1 MDVINKAETF
11 PAFLSRNLCTFNFS
25 RYLRWKF
32 CVKLALEAKPTF
44 VQCPHPHH
52 NSDVESE
59 ERQTESGG
67 WRGSTQCCHTSLLHN
82 SHRCLLWKELLCLT
96 GERQADCIP
105 QNYWINS
112 PTHQLHTG
120 RHGINLSCPLL
131 IHHCSHCPSSHCALV
146 RFVYQF
152 KTLLDIAEIPGKSD
166 IAEYTRK
173 IWPRGFIWCCRLRKQ
188 PHIVHISGICWRAT
202 SQWDLFRMEETI
214 VVTTAT
220 PAAVNLGRTA
230 VQ

>member
-96 GERQADCIP
+96 GDKRIAFHKTIESTVPRISSTQADMESTCLVLFLFTI
-105 QNYWINS
+105 
-112 PTHQLHTG
+112 THTAQALIVPLPG
-120 RHGINLSCPLL
+120 LS
-131 IHHCSHCPSSHCALV
+131 ISSKHFL
-146 RFVYQF
+146 
-152 KTLLDIAEIPGKSD
+152 TLLNIPGRSD
-166 IAEYTRK
+166 
-173 IWPRGFIWCCRLRKQ
+173 RGVSADVADCGSN
-188 PHIVHISGICWRAT
+188 HILCT
-202 SQWDLFRMEETI
+202 SQVFVKEQPRNEIFSGWRRL
-214 VVTTAT
+214 
-220 PAAVNLGRTA
+220 LL
-230 VQ
+230 